1 MSADTESLVLDILK
15 KIQADGAHTR
25 RELLDIKLRLS
36 SIEGHMALIQT
47 DIAHI
52 HQRLDD
58 LGARIERIETRLEL
72 AD

>member
-1 MSADTESLVLDILK
+1 MTADTESLVLDILK
-15 KIQADGAHTR
+15 KIQADGALTR
-25 RELLDIKLRLS
+25 RDLLDIKLRLG
-36 SIEGHMALIQT
+36 SIEGHMALMQA

-58 LGARIERIETRLEL
+58 LGGRIERIENRLEL